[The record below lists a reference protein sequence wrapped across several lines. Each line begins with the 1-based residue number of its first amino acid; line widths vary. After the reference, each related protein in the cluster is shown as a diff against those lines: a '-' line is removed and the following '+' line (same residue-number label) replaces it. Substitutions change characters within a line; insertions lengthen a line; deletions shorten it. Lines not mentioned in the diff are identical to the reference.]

1 MDKKKEDLIMGNKG
15 LDIGTNM
22 LVAASLDEDGSPVFR
37 MERDAFYTIVPKS
50 EVNKNSIRLSLEK
63 RGCNFITNSDGA
75 FTVIGEEALAIA
87 IERNDVARRP
97 LKRGIISPREKASL
111 PILKLIIE
119 SLIGKGEKDDVII
132 YSVPAKPIDAVFNIV
147 YHKEIMNMY
156 LSQMG
161 YLAHPINEGFAI
173 ALSELLDEGLTGMCL
188 SYGAGMCNVTVIHQG
203 DPLIEFSMTKA
214 GDFIDQSVAEALDIS
229 SSLVQLEKEAGVDL
243 LNPTNQIMEAVAVY
257 YNSVITYTL
266 QNIAYELEKREKD
279 LPIFR
284 EEVPI
289 VVSGGLTL
297 AKGFTKK
304 VEEGL
309 TTVNFPLKVGKV
321 RKAKNPMTA
330 VAHGCL
336 LAAQL

>member
-1 MDKKKEDLIMGNKG
+1 MSGSKG

-22 LVAASLDEDGSPVFR
+22 LVAASLNEDGDPVFR

-50 EVNKNSIRLSLEK
+50 EVNKNSIRMSLEK
-63 RGCNFITNSDGA
+63 RSCNFITNSDGA
-75 FTVIGEEALAIA
+75 FTVVGEDALEIA

-97 LKRGIISPREKASL
+97 LRRGIISPKEKASL
-111 PILKLIIE
+111 PMLKLIIE
-119 SLIGKGEKDDVII
+119 SLIGKGEQGDTLI

-147 YHKEIMNMY
+147 YHTEIMNMY

-161 YLAHPINEGFAI
+161 YIAQPINEGFAI
-173 ALSELLDEGLTGMCL
+173 ALSELLDEGLTGICL

-214 GDFIDQSVAEALDIS
+214 GDFIDQSVGEALDIS
-229 SSLVQLEKEAGVDL
+229 PSLVQLEKEAGVDL
-243 LNPTNQIMEAVAVY
+243 LNPSNQIMEAVAVY
-257 YNSVITYTL
+257 YSSMITYTL
-266 QNIAYELEKREKD
+266 QNIAYELERREKD
-279 LPIFR
+279 LPLFR
-284 EEVPI
+284 EPVPV

-304 VEEGL
+304 IEEGL
-309 TTVNFPLKVGKV
+309 EATNFPLKISKV

>member
-1 MDKKKEDLIMGNKG
+1 
-15 LDIGTNM
+15 
-22 LVAASLDEDGSPVFR
+22 
-37 MERDAFYTIVPKS
+37 
-50 EVNKNSIRLSLEK
+50 
-63 RGCNFITNSDGA
+63 
-75 FTVIGEEALAIA
+75 
-87 IERNDVARRP
+87 
-97 LKRGIISPREKASL
+97 
-111 PILKLIIE
+111 
-119 SLIGKGEKDDVII
+119 
-132 YSVPAKPIDAVFNIV
+132 
-147 YHKEIMNMY
+147 
-156 LSQMG
+156 
-161 YLAHPINEGFAI
+161 
-173 ALSELLDEGLTGMCL
+173 
-188 SYGAGMCNVTVIHQG
+188 
-203 DPLIEFSMTKA
+203 
-214 GDFIDQSVAEALDIS
+214 
-229 SSLVQLEKEAGVDL
+229 
-243 LNPTNQIMEAVAVY
+243 MEAVAVY

>member
-1 MDKKKEDLIMGNKG
+1 MSGSKG

-22 LVAASLDEDGSPVFR
+22 LVAGMLDADDKVVFK

-75 FTVIGEEALAIA
+75 FTVVGEDALEIA

-97 LKRGIISPREKASL
+97 LKKGIISPKEKASL
-111 PILKLIIE
+111 PMLKLIIK
-119 SLIGKGEKDDVII
+119 SLLGNGNKGDVVI

-147 YHKEIMNMY
+147 YHTEIMNMY
-156 LSQMG
+156 LNEMG
-161 YLAHPINEGFAI
+161 YVASPINEGFAI
-173 ALSELLDEGLTGMCL
+173 ALSELLEDGLTGICL
-188 SYGAGMCNVTVIHQG
+188 SYGAGMCNVAVIHQG

-214 GDFIDQSVAEALDIS
+214 GDFIDQSVGEALDVS
-229 SSLVQLEKEAGVDL
+229 PSLVQLEKEAGVDL
-243 LNPTNQIMEAVAVY
+243 FKPSNQIMEAVAVY

-266 QNIAYELEKREKD
+266 QNIVYELGRREKE

-284 EEVPI
+284 DPVPI
-289 VVSGGLTL
+289 IVSGGLAR
-297 AKGFTKK
+297 AKGFTRKIK
-304 VEEGL
+304 ESL
-309 TTVNFPLKVGKV
+309 KTVNFPLEISEV
-321 RKAKNPMTA
+321 REAEDPMTA

-336 LAAQL
+336 LASQL

>member
-1 MDKKKEDLIMGNKG
+1 MSGSKG

-22 LVAASLDEDGSPVFR
+22 LVAASLNEDGSPVFR

-50 EVNKNSIRLSLEK
+50 EVNKNSIRMSLEK

-75 FTVIGEEALAIA
+75 FTVVGEDALEIA

-97 LKRGIISPREKASL
+97 LRRGIISPKEKASL
-111 PILKLIIE
+111 PMLKLIIE
-119 SLIGKGEKDDVII
+119 SLIGKGEKGDVLI

-147 YHKEIMNMY
+147 YHTEIMNMY

-161 YLAHPINEGFAI
+161 YTAHPINEGFAI
-173 ALSELLDEGLTGMCL
+173 ALSELLDEGLTGICL

-214 GDFIDQSVAEALDIS
+214 GDFIDQSVGEALDIS
-229 SSLVQLEKEAGVDL
+229 PSLVQLDKEAGVDL
-243 LNPTNQIMEAVAVY
+243 LNPSNQIMEAVAVY
-257 YNSVITYTL
+257 YDSMITYTL
-266 QNIAYELEKREKD
+266 QNIAYELERREKD
-279 LPIFR
+279 LPLFR
-284 EEVPI
+284 DPVPV
-289 VVSGGLTL
+289 VVSGGLAL

-304 VEEGL
+304 MEEGL
-309 TTVNFPLKVGKV
+309 EATNFPLKISGV

-330 VAHGCL
+330 VSHGCL